1 MPSNQYARL
10 LRFSDRHP
18 FVFDLRLL
26 PAPFCFVCY
35 SDLLCMTIALF
46 ISITIPTC
54 SLVPMPFGFL
64 ARLLLVFLTIFLLV
78 HRISDYLAIEPL
90 HIKYNVFCILP
101 GLHLVPF
108 PNVTSRPHG
117 IVRVI
122 CVCEGD
128 SETWSLILITLL
140 TLCFLA
146 ACYGYQK

>member
-1 MPSNQYARL
+1 MY
-10 LRFSDRHP
+10 DY
-18 FVFDLRLL
+18 
-26 PAPFCFVCY
+26 CFVY
-35 SDLLCMTIALF
+35 FDYDSYLF
-46 ISITIPTC
+46 PGTYAIRIFGSTPTC
-54 SLVPMPFGFL
+54 
-64 ARLLLVFLTIFLLV
+64 FLTIFMPVDFV
-78 HRISDYLAIEPL
+78 HRISDCLAIEPL

-108 PNVTSRPHG
+108 PNVTSSPHG
-117 IVRVI
+117 IVRLI